1 MRYIHSLFSV
11 LILLL
16 AAPSHLLM
24 AQQTAVT
31 VQDTSSKLKI
41 ESAETSEGFL
51 RKGKELRKLSG
62 NVRLREGNTLIYCDT
77 ALVDQDDAILKG
89 KVVIAQGDSVKIFAD
104 SAHYYGLSRQSDLF
118 NNVALQKGEQ
128 KLYTQKL
135 HYDVANKIASYLNG
149 AMLSNGKSQL
159 SSQKG
164 YYYVNLNEI
173 RFKGNV
179 LVTDPD
185 FTVRTDTMLF
195 NTELNTAYFVAPT
208 LISERESRIYCE
220 SGFYDIENDFAEF
233 DKNPQYAR
241 KDQKGRATKMIWQG
255 VTEEY
260 ILQDSAYIEEPG
272 KIVQA
277 NVIRYNATT
286 EIATLVGNAFYKD
299 STRTITGE
307 RLKYDSR
314 NEQYAIQG
322 RGTLSDPPN
331 IIEADSLQ
339 FNDQLGNGVAEGNV
353 IWQDTSSKL
362 IVLAHR
368 IDYNQQSDYLHAFG
382 SCFPSNP
389 SGRPLL
395 KTLIES
401 DTLYLAADTLV
412 AYSQDSTNKTRNIL
426 AYRDVRIFKKDL
438 QAISDSL
445 SFSTADSIFW
455 FYKIK
460 ANPLIWSD
468 TSQFSADTV
477 KMALR
482 DKKLDKI
489 WLRENTFVTN
499 SEDGRLF
506 NQIKG
511 RYNTAYF
518 KENELREMLV
528 DGNAE
533 AVYYALDDKRA
544 YIGVNQTKCAEMK
557 LYFGNNQVNSIKFY
571 STPQGTFSP
580 IKKEGSSGRKLEGFT
595 WELNR
600 RPSSVADILLKK
612 D

>member
-1 MRYIHSLFSV
+1 MRHPNFLLPLLS
-11 LILLL
+11 LLL
-16 AAPSHLLM
+16 TATSNYLF
-24 AQQTAVT
+24 AQQTAAT

-51 RKGKELRKLSG
+51 RKGRELRKLSG

-89 KVVIAQGDSVKIFAD
+89 KVVIAQEDTVNIFAD
-104 SAHYYGLSRQSDLF
+104 SAHYYGLTRKSDLF
-118 NNVALQKGEQ
+118 NNVILQKGEQ

-135 HYDVANKIASYLNG
+135 HYDVATKIASYQNG
-149 AMLSNGKSQL
+149 ARLSNGKSQL

-164 YYYVNLNEI
+164 YYYVDLDEI

-241 KDQKGRATKMIWQG
+241 KDQKGRAVKMIWQG

-272 KIVQA
+272 KLVQA
-277 NVIRYNATT
+277 NVIRYNANT
-286 EIATLVGNAFYKD
+286 EVATLVGNAYYKD

-307 RLKYDSR
+307 RLRYDSR
-314 NEQYAIQG
+314 NEQYALQG
-322 RGTLSDPPN
+322 RGQLSDPPN

-353 IWQDTSSKL
+353 IWQDTASQL
-362 IVLAHR
+362 IVQSHR
-368 IDYNQQSDYLHAFG
+368 IDYNKQTDYLHAFG
-382 SCFPSNP
+382 SSSPSDP
-389 SGRPLL
+389 TGRPLL
-395 KTLIES
+395 KTLVEA

-412 AYSQDSTNKTRNIL
+412 AYRPDSSTDARTIL
-426 AYRDVRIFKKDL
+426 AYRDVRIFKQDL

-445 SFSTADSIFW
+445 SFSTTDSIFW

-460 ANPLIWSD
+460 DTPLIWSD
-468 TSQFSADTV
+468 TSQFSADTI

-489 WLRENTFVTN
+489 WLQENAFVIN

-528 DGNAE
+528 EGSAE

-557 LYFGNNQVNSIKFY
+557 LYFGNNQVNNIKFY
-571 STPQGTFSP
+571 NTPQGKFSP
-580 IKKEGSSGRKLEGFT
+580 VSKDGNSGKKLEGFS
-595 WELNR
+595 WEPQR
-600 RPSSVADILLKK
+600 RPSSVADILQKK
-612 D
+612 E

>member
-1 MRYIHSLFSV
+1 MRQSLQRFIVSV
-11 LILLL
+11 LLIHGASNAL
-16 AAPSHLLM
+16 S
-24 AQQTAVT
+24 AQQAATTA
-31 VQDTSSKLKI
+31 QDTSSKLKI

-89 KVVIAQGDSVKIFAD
+89 KVVIAQGDTVQLFAD
-104 SAHYYGLSRQSDLF
+104 SAHYYGLTRKSDLF
-118 NNVALQKGEQ
+118 NNVVLQKGQQ

-135 HYDVANKIASYLNG
+135 HYDVENKIASYQKG

-164 YYYVNLNEI
+164 YFYVDLDEI

-208 LISERESRIYCE
+208 LLSERESRIYCE

-241 KDQKGRATKMIWQG
+241 KDQKGRAVKMIWQG
-255 VTEEY
+255 VTDEY

-272 KIVQA
+272 KLVQA

-286 EIATLVGNAFYKD
+286 EIATLVGNAYYKD
-299 STRTITGE
+299 STRVITGE
-307 RLKYDSR
+307 RLRYDSR
-314 NEQYAIQG
+314 NEQYALQG
-322 RGTLSDPPN
+322 RGRLSDPPN

-353 IWQDTSSKL
+353 IWQDTASNL
-362 IVLAHR
+362 TVLSHR

-382 SCFPSNP
+382 SSFPSNP
-389 SGRPLL
+389 NGRPLL
-395 KTLIES
+395 KTLVES

-412 AYSQDSTNKTRNIL
+412 AYRPDSSSDARNIL

-438 QAISDSL
+438 QAVSDSL
-445 SFSTADSIFW
+445 SFSTTDSIFW
-455 FYKIK
+455 FYKIRQR
-460 ANPLIWSD
+460 PLIWSD
-468 TSQFSADTV
+468 TSQFSADTI
-477 KMALR
+477 KMALL

-489 WLRENTFVTN
+489 WLRENAFVIN

-511 RYNTAYF
+511 RFNTAFF

-528 DGNAE
+528 EGSAE

-557 LYFGNNQVNSIKFY
+557 LFFGNNQVNSIKFY
-571 STPQGTFSP
+571 NIPEGTFSP
-580 IKKEGSSGRKLEGFT
+580 IKKENNGGRQLEGFS

-612 D
+612 E